1 MLARARAS
9 ASQCHRAFLMFIIVR
24 RCVRLQCP
32 SIGGLHGS
40 GVRFK
45 ETGFGGFTE
54 FLSPFPTD
62 SSKELEELRS
72 MFTRA
77 LEYLQ
82 QEVEERK
89 SALLPCLVL
98 LPSHSP
104 SSGCW
109 LSGHPNCPILFWK
122 VSARV
127 EIRAA

>member
-1 MLARARAS
+1 MA
-9 ASQCHRAFLMFIIVR
+9 
-24 RCVRLQCP
+24 
-32 SIGGLHGS
+32 GLHGS
-40 GVRFK
+40 GMRFK
-45 ETGFGGFTE
+45 NVGFGHFTK
-54 FLSPFPTD
+54 FCSPFPTD

-89 SALLPCLVL
+89 WPSPLSAWPAVLPAPFHPAA
-98 LPSHSP
+98 LPVVAFEP
-104 SSGCW
+104 LWPGAGFPVP
-109 LSGHPNCPILFWK
+109 LTVCPIPFRK